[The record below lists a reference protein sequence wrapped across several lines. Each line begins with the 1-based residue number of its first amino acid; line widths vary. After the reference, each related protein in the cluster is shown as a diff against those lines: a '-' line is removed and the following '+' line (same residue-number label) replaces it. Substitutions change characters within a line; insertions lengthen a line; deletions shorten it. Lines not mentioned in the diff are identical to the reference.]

1 MCSAMNIVLANVMIS
16 KGMERTWAMVNAIG
30 LALAVLANVLLIPQ
44 LGVVGSAISISLCE
58 ALMLAMRSY
67 VCRGFLV
74 GIRTSIDPMR
84 ILLSAIAAGC
94 LTRGAIAICGA
105 ETWNAFLWLMF
116 GGFLFA
122 LIYGIALLL
131 CRERFVMA
139 MLQPVFNRLHVR
151 KTNDE
156 NNAYGASNASD
167 GRYANNGGWQ

>member
-1 MCSAMNIVLANVMIS
+1 
-16 KGMERTWAMVNAIG
+16 
-30 LALAVLANVLLIPQ
+30 
-44 LGVVGSAISISLCE
+44 
-58 ALMLAMRSY
+58 
-67 VCRGFLV
+67 
-74 GIRTSIDPMR
+74 
-84 ILLSAIAAGC
+84 
-94 LTRGAIAICGA
+94 
-105 ETWNAFLWLMF
+105 MF

-156 NNAYGASNASD
+156 NNAHGASNASD